1 MASRSCWVLRIVEKD
16 LKKGVVKLVPESADD
31 LWHLY
36 NIIYKNDCVYAY
48 STREVR
54 PDSKYGRPDRGERVR
69 VFLGVKVA
77 IVGWD
82 KLLGRL
88 RVHGTICQAPET
100 VPMGVHHTVN
110 IVLNAPVTV
119 VKEKWGKA
127 ELERLERARKSSE
140 KSMLIMSIDDEGYV
154 IAATAQYGVEERVSE
169 RVRLPGKNDADNRTQ
184 AVNLYFRK
192 ALDSL
197 REVLKVSRSPVV
209 IIGVGFVKNDFARF
223 VRDEASD
230 VACLIVDVKGV
241 NNSGSVGVNEAL
253 RSGVLSTTMKR
264 LRVTEEA
271 EAVEEVL
278 KRLGKGE
285 STVGY
290 GVNEVRKAVDA
301 GAVERLLVA
310 DSLLR
315 EASDED
321 RLRLEELM
329 IDVERKRGD
338 LMVVSSEHEAGTKL
352 LGLGGIAAVLR
363 FPLPLN
369 T

>member
-1 MASRSCWVLRIVEKD
+1 LKIIEKD
-16 LKKGVVKLVPESADD
+16 LKKGVVKVVPESADD

-36 NIIYKNDCVYAY
+36 NVIYKNDCVYAY
-48 STREVR
+48 STREIR
-54 PDSKYGRPDRGERVR
+54 PDDKYGRPDRGERIR

-110 IVLNAPVTV
+110 IVLNAPVTI
-119 VKEKWGKA
+119 VKDKWGKA
-127 ELERLERARKSSE
+127 ELDRLERARKSSE
-140 KSMLIMSIDDEGYV
+140 KPIIIMSIDDESYV
-154 IAATAQYGVEERVSE
+154 IATTAQYGVEERVAE
-169 RVRLPGKNDADNRTQ
+169 RVRLPGKLEAENRMQ
-184 AVNLYFRK
+184 ATHQYFRK

-197 REVLKVSRSPVV
+197 RQVLRSNPCPVV
-209 IIGVGFVKNDFARF
+209 IVGLGFVKNDFARF

-230 VACLIVDVKGV
+230 VAGLIVDVKGV
-241 NNSGSVGVNEAL
+241 NNSGLVGVNEAL
-253 RSGVLSTTMKR
+253 RSGVLLKAMKR
-264 LRVTEEA
+264 LRITEET

-285 STVGY
+285 STVAY
-290 GVNEVRKAVDA
+290 GADEVKKAVEV
-301 GAVERLLVA
+301 GAVEKLLVA
-310 DSLLR
+310 DSVLR

-321 RLRLEELM
+321 RLRLEDLM
-329 IDVERKRGD
+329 SDVERKRGV
-338 LMVVSSEHEAGTKL
+338 LMVVSSEHEAGDKL
-352 LGLGGIAAVLR
+352 FGLGGLAAILR
-363 FPLPLN
+363 FPLRA